1 MMRAVSSAF
10 VVLLLALVPRAQT
23 APAATELTELLKEFL
38 AGASQNDPSAHDRFW
53 AEDLVY
59 TGSSGRRVGKAE
71 IMRGVRSAPAPKPG
85 GPATTYSAEDVRIRQ
100 YGDVAVV
107 AFRLVGTTEKDG
119 RTTVAQFLNTGTFLK
134 RQGRWQAVS
143 WQATALPLA
152 EDEARQ
158 EVAAAEAAFRQAV
171 LASDVKRLESLTD
184 ESFVWTQPTGE
195 RQSRRQ
201 LLDGLAA
208 GRLRYSRLEAK
219 DVTVNVYGEAAVV
232 RGALLWQRPSPAG
245 AERVGDAGPST
256 DIYTLT
262 LVNKGGDWKAVAMH
276 SSRP

>member
-10 VVLLLALVPRAQT
+10 VVLLLALGLRAQT
-23 APAATELTELLKEFL
+23 APAAPELTRLLKDFL
-38 AGASQNDPSAHDRFW
+38 AGASQNDPAAHERFW
-53 AEDLVY
+53 AEDLIY
-59 TGSSGRRVGKAE
+59 TGSSGRRVGKAD
-71 IMRGVRSAPAPKPG
+71 IMRGVRSAQTPKPG
-85 GPATTYSAEDVRIRQ
+85 GPTTTYSAEDINIRQ

-119 RTTVAQFLNTGTFLK
+119 RTTVAKFLNTGTFLK
-134 RQGRWQAVS
+134 RGGRWQAVS
-143 WQATALPLA
+143 WQATALPRP
-152 EDEARQ
+152 EEEAKE
-158 EVAAAEAAFRQAV
+158 EVAAAEAAFRRAL
-171 LASDVKRLESLTD
+171 LASDVKTLESLTD

-195 RQSRRQ
+195 QLTRRQ

-208 GRLRYSRLEAK
+208 GRLRYSKLEAK
-219 DVTVNVYGEAAVV
+219 GVTVNVYGEAAVV
-232 RGALLWQRPSPAG
+232 RGALQWQRSSPAG